1 MPSNRSST
9 PRARSGATGKSVGSS
24 GGSGKI
30 RLPARRSASV
40 EASPPPARPKPKKI
54 TKKPVVET
62 PAIAVEEVLDS
73 DAAESDELD
82 REPVILHH
90 PKKQKSKGKGRAAAS
105 SPIEVPETPP
115 PSAPPAHPE
124 IMDPSLRTV
133 LLTRTLVPHAFP
145 LRELVLSDLEAN
157 ERELRTNVD
166 RLQFRLTTISSPTWR
181 PVPLPPIPLFV
192 RPSGGPSPDYSA
204 VPDELPKSSKPQP
217 ADPDQFATADE
228 RLMAQRADFEW
239 HQEAMKHASNRML
252 RLQEIEQ
259 AKTAAE
265 NKVRPYWADVER
277 KEAEY
282 NRRVAERD
290 ELRRFNAEEPA
301 RVRSDLEKTRAN
313 YEDVRARI
321 AEHRSRIAQAADAK
335 RGLDA
340 LAAQM
345 RNLASVARSLDPN
358 IEMTEHISF
367 SSTYVPATIP
377 LELVVAATAS
387 FDQAVPMKGK
397 KRTRA
402 EAAGLGFAHLVPHGS
417 VPDGITE
424 ADALLPLCDRKLI
437 LGEACARCSRL
448 SPCLAV
454 LSDKPRK
461 LNARTMT
468 QTCVSCQVLHVSCGT
483 VGCDYFPGTKRFL
496 RIWNHRVELG
506 EHPMPEAVLQAID
519 LIARGEGEDVKPVL
533 DLFRRCWTFVVKLS
547 PPKPSSSGGTV
558 PAAGSSRVDPRASLP
573 PKSRVPASLTTL
585 YEQLTPMDR
594 NERHLSVP
602 DALEPGQILRFAMPP
617 DDVPEEDAA
626 NVFAERGQAIYE
638 WYCVMNRINAYLAG
652 EKFINRLIRESDP
665 LRYDCVNEPTL
676 SPAVHSPLY
685 PVPVPE
691 LRGTPP
697 GVLSSAP
704 PPTSSRP
711 CFKWRSRRS
720 VATTWIFWRRGSVGC
735 RLATWRGGTPWT
747 SIVGCVAKDSRTRS
761 WRMAGR
767 AVVSSWLAQRVAARE
782 VAVPRCPDPFATSR
796 TPGSPIPAL
805 VRRKRFPNSFLSRS
819 VFLSRSKPELF
830 VIIPALARLQ
840 PA

>member
-1 MPSNRSST
+1 M
-9 PRARSGATGKSVGSS
+9 
-24 GGSGKI
+24 
-30 RLPARRSASV
+30 
-40 EASPPPARPKPKKI
+40 EA
-54 TKKPVVET
+54 
-62 PAIAVEEVLDS
+62 
-73 DAAESDELD
+73 
-82 REPVILHH
+82 VI
-90 PKKQKSKGKGRAAAS
+90 S
-105 SPIEVPETPP
+105 
-115 PSAPPAHPE
+115 
-124 IMDPSLRTV
+124 
-133 LLTRTLVPHAFP
+133 
-145 LRELVLSDLEAN
+145 
-157 ERELRTNVD
+157 
-166 RLQFRLTTISSPTWR
+166 TISFFIT
-181 PVPLPPIPLFV
+181 VV
-192 RPSGGPSPDYSA
+192 
-204 VPDELPKSSKPQP
+204 SSSVYP
-217 ADPDQFATADE
+217 
-228 RLMAQRADFEW
+228 
-239 HQEAMKHASNRML
+239 
-252 RLQEIEQ
+252 
-259 AKTAAE
+259 
-265 NKVRPYWADVER
+265 
-277 KEAEY
+277 
-282 NRRVAERD
+282 
-290 ELRRFNAEEPA
+290 
-301 RVRSDLEKTRAN
+301 DLEKTRAN

-345 RNLASVARSLDPN
+345 CNLASVARSLDPN
-358 IEMTEHISF
+358 IEMTEHIQLLLDCLHLGNPPDDLK
-367 SSTYVPATIP
+367 YVPATIP

-424 ADALLPLCDRKLI
+424 ADVAIFDAILSKKESSFRSALLPLCDRKLI

-519 LIARGEGEDVKPVL
+519 LIARGEGEDVKPVSSKGKRKNVVE
-533 DLFRRCWTFVVKLS
+533 DSDDEEEGEVRARRPITGSSRVAASTSSAAAGPSSSKLS

-691 LRGTPP
+691 LRGN
-697 GVLSSAP
+697 A
-704 PPTSSRP
+704 
-711 CFKWRSRRS
+711 
-720 VATTWIFWRRGSVGC
+720 
-735 RLATWRGGTPWT
+735 
-747 SIVGCVAKDSRTRS
+747 S
-761 WRMAGR
+761 WRALLRASADQFPPVLQMAKSQIGR
-767 AVVSSWLAQRVAARE
+767 DDLDLLAKGLCRVPPSDLEGWNPVDIYRWVRCEGFSYEKLADGGGVVPVVSSWLAQRVAARE
-782 VAVPRCPDPFATSR
+782 VAVPRWPGPVATRALADSAPR
-796 TPGSPIPAL
+796 TEKAL
-805 VRRKRFPNSFLSRS
+805 
-819 VFLSRSKPELF
+819 PELF
-830 VIIPALARLQ
+830 PRESRAFQPGALSVPPPARRSSAPPPSRTATSSSGPAPPVLTEEDMDSLIDHGPSSAPASRVFKREVPDTDAEMESAVGKVPRSSGFFGSAPRSSGIRGSSSSPPPHLRLEDKMDVDQ
-840 PA
+840 GGVGGASGSG